1 MNEQK
6 VIDCIIDFIDKS
18 NCLPT
23 TNQLAKALGVSAS
36 QIDTFKQENAKYAE
50 FVKIRTRFTSSDSER
65 KNGFGSFKAFY
76 EWFLAQK
83 DRCYYCG
90 TSQKELDRLFADEL
104 VSSKKFGATLH
115 IERKNA
121 NKGYNAQNCVL
132 ACALC
137 NNAKSDMIN
146 EPNFQKYF
154 ANSVKEFVN
163 DLLLGKITNQM

>member
-23 TNQLAKALGVSAS
+23 TNQLAKALGVSIAE
-36 QIDTFKQENAKYAE
+36 IDIFKQENAKYAE

-65 KNGFGSFKAFY
+65 KDGFGSFKAFY

-83 DRCYYCG
+83 DKCHYCG
-90 TSQKELDRLFADEL
+90 TSQDELKRLFDKGAI
-104 VSSKKFGATLH
+104 SSKKFSATLH

-137 NNAKSDMIN
+137 NNAKSDMIS

-163 DLLLGKITNQM
+163 DLLLGKITNQI

>member
-6 VIDCIIDFIDKS
+6 FITTTIDFVDSKGS
-18 NCLPT
+18 LPEIRDLV
-23 TNQLAKALGVSAS
+23 QKLGVGKDEVALFKKSKAYDKLKFVRSKFSKERQQGFQSFANFYKWYSS
-36 QIDTFKQENAKYAE
+36 QE
-50 FVKIRTRFTSSDSER
+50 
-65 KNGFGSFKAFY
+65 
-76 EWFLAQK
+76 QK
-83 DRCYYCG
+83 CHYCG
-90 TSQKELDRLFADEL
+90 TSQDELKRLFDKGA
-104 VSSKKFGATLH
+104 VSSKKFGSTLH

-121 NKGYNAQNCVL
+121 NKGYDTQNCVL